1 MSIKN
6 FIIRA
11 SFGVAL
17 ATTVATAAA
26 AATLSVVN
34 NGSGTATTLPVGT
47 GGTTGFDLSS
57 IYGSASPNVGD
68 PVTAFSAA
76 TGGTVNGGLYI
87 DGSSNLTYTFL
98 GKEAGAKNAV
108 FGQGGATVANN
119 QAIGSSFT
127 VGQSGAGFIDFFFQT
142 LEGAWEDI
150 NSNWITGEAL
160 NVANNGLSSF
170 SNLSI
175 AFGQV
180 FNNGRSILV
189 FFGDGR
195 GDVDFD
201 DMVIRIDAVPLPAS
215 ALLLFGAVGGLGAL
229 RLRKKKATA

>member
-1 MSIKN
+1 MSFKN
-6 FIIRA
+6 FLIKA

-17 ATTVATAAA
+17 AASVASAAT

-57 IYGSASPNVGD
+57 IYGTSSPNIGD
-68 PVTAFSAA
+68 PITAFSAA

-87 DGSSNLTYTFL
+87 SGSSKLTYTFL

-108 FGQGGATVANN
+108 FGQGGASVTNK

-150 NSNWITGEAL
+150 NNNWITGEAL
-160 NVANNGLSSF
+160 SIANNGLSGF

-180 FNNGRSILV
+180 FNNGKSILV

-215 ALLLFGAVGGLGAL
+215 ALLLFGALGGLGAL
-229 RLRKKKATA
+229 RLRRKKATA